1 MTEDLDGQWLITEN
15 NVALVEE
22 LVLSDR
28 HLKFKCQ
35 RNRKPVIY
43 GASLHPLKVN
53 NSTQHVIFVKKL
65 SYRTSN
71 SNLRKHLNSNHP
83 TVLMS
88 SSSKA
93 PVQSQVRDEN
103 NTNISSNRN
112 ENFTQAK
119 NIAGAKSVYNEVLAS
134 PTIHHQQQQLKLTS
148 YLPKKIEKST
158 NHNINNA
165 LLELFISDYQS
176 FRIVEDK
183 GFKKIVHALNPNY
196 DLPNRKK
203 ILLRLFLPNT
213 KNALMTA
220 VSYSLEPKKYV

>member
-1 MTEDLDGQWLITEN
+1 
-15 NVALVEE
+15 
-22 LVLSDR
+22 
-28 HLKFKCQ
+28 
-35 RNRKPVIY
+35 
-43 GASLHPLKVN
+43 
-53 NSTQHVIFVKKL
+53 
-65 SYRTSN
+65 
-71 SNLRKHLNSNHP
+71 
-83 TVLMS
+83 MS

-93 PVQSQVRDEN
+93 PVQSQVRDED

-183 GFKKIVHALNPNY
+183 GFKKFVHALNPNY

-203 ILLRLFLPNT
+203 ISSTLIPAKYEECLNDCRKLLAGAKKICLTTDCWTSVNMDSFIAVTSHFINDEYEL
-213 KNALMTA
+213 KSILLECSVLMGHHTSQNLA
-220 VSYSLEPKKYV
+220 TTFKE